1 MIKRRRILGGVLIGS
16 GFFLAVIIGIA
27 LGLALSATK
36 NIQNLEQ
43 FQEHKPSLPTQILD
57 SQGRLITQFFSDEKR
72 EIVSINEFP
81 KSLIQALLTREDQYF
96 YDHHGFRIMY
106 ILGAAWDILTG
117 RSFRGGSTLTQQ
129 LAGYIYA
136 DRTDISLKRKLV
148 ELWWAIQLERA
159 LTKTEILERYLNLM
173 YFGHNTY
180 GVEAAS
186 QFYFKH
192 SVRQNTLAESVILII
207 QLANPGRYSPINH
220 PNRAK

>member
-1 MIKRRRILGGVLIGS
+1 MIKRRKILGGVLIGS

-43 FQEHKPSLPTQILD
+43 LQENKPSLPTRILD

-72 EIVSINEFP
+72 EIVSINEIP

-96 YDHHGFRIMY
+96 YEHHGFRIMY
-106 ILGAAWDILTG
+106 ILGAAWDIVTG

-129 LAGYIYA
+129 LAGYLYA

-148 ELWWAIQLERA
+148 ELGWRSEERRVG
-159 LTKTEILERYLNLM
+159 KECR
-173 YFGHNTY
+173 
-180 GVEAAS
+180 S
-186 QFYFKH
+186 
-192 SVRQNTLAESVILII
+192 RW
-207 QLANPGRYSPINH
+207 SPDH
-220 PNRAK
+220 